1 MVDFTDLPENQS
13 FLGRGSALVPVGSH
27 TCQIARLLHRSPA
40 YADSTTK
47 QYPPDTCG
55 GRRFPCKSGFWN
67 ALAHFIGT
75 KDVPKLP
82 TVHSYYPHTL
92 DIRIAAYICK
102 SLPQMQLVVILMIT
116 SS

>member
-1 MVDFTDLPENQS
+1 MPIVRPNSILRIPVAVD
-13 FLGRGSALVPVGSH
+13 V
-27 TCQIARLLHRSPA
+27 
-40 YADSTTK
+40 
-47 QYPPDTCG
+47 
-55 GRRFPCKSGFWN
+55 FPRKSGFWN

-75 KDVPKLP
+75 KDVPKVP

-92 DIRIAAYICK
+92 GIRIAAYICK